1 MSTGQPLILSLET
14 SGSSTAVALTRGG
27 VQDGLTLAS
36 LSLNSNITH
45 SRRLLTAI
53 DWILA
58 ETGSGWP
65 DVGAVAVSIGPGSF
79 TGLRIGLATA
89 KGLAMATNKP
99 LVGVSTL
106 DALALNCGRERLVCA
121 ALDARKKEVYACL
134 YRPDTHGILRR
145 ETAIRVL
152 DPATLA
158 REVVEPVVFV
168 GDAVPVYGGLW
179 RELLGTKFHCAPPSL
194 HSPDAAALG
203 FLAAE
208 MLGKNEYLDLDDAA
222 PLYVRASDAELSLG
236 KRSAVS
242 GAAQRPLVM

>member
-1 MSTGQPLILSLET
+1 MNDGPPLILSLET
-14 SGSSTAVALTRGG
+14 SGSCTAVALTRGG
-27 VQDGLTLAS
+27 VQDGQALAS

-58 ETGSGWP
+58 ETDCGWP

-89 KGLAMATNKP
+89 KGLAMAANKP

-106 DALALNCGRERLVCA
+106 DALALNCSGERLVCSS
-121 ALDARKKEVYACL
+121 LDARKKEVYACL
-134 YRPDTHGILRR
+134 YRSDAQGVPRR
-145 ETAIRVL
+145 SSAIRVL

-158 REVVEPVVFV
+158 REVAEPVVFV

-194 HSPDAAALG
+194 HTPDAAALG

-208 MLGKNEYLDLDDAA
+208 ILEKNESLGLDTAA

-236 KRSAVS
+236 KRRAVS
-242 GAAQRPLVM
+242 DVVQRLP